1 MKKILFLLSFFV
13 MAFSFQAIA
22 QKAPT
27 SKKSQEIT
35 QRAIERAAAKTTPQ
49 QELKR
54 LEQRLVQYEKL
65 LKDPAYEN
73 EQYKIKA
80 SKEMAEKKI
89 AVLRKKLNQ

>member
-1 MKKILFLLSFFV
+1 MKKILFLLSLFV
-13 MAFSFQAIA
+13 MAFSFQSLA
-22 QKAPT
+22 QKAP

-35 QRAIERAAAKTTPQ
+35 QRAIQRAAAKTTPQ
-49 QELKR
+49 QELKK

-65 LKDPAYEN
+65 LKDPAYKN

-80 SKEMAEKKI
+80 SQEMAEKKI